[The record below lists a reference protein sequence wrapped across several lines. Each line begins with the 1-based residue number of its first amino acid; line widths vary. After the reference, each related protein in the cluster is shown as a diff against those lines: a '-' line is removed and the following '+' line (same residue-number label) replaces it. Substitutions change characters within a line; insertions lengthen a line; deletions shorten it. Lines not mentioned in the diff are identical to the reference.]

1 VPLILFNSFLPN
13 HIRLMS
19 LLAELQ
25 SLACLVSLR
34 PEVTVHLAEKSTDA
48 WSFNWLNACI
58 AVNPADYKLRPP
70 DYCRG
75 LLLHESAH
83 AAITRYHAIIPEKLL
98 SDPALMQLMNAVEDC
113 RIENWLQQ
121 RLPGCAPWIAL
132 YNNHCFGEILADTDH
147 IVRDHAAPAFL
158 LGLLSRWWFG
168 KLPVDIHPLAAAAIE
183 EVWPSMNQA
192 VALFPSAY
200 PADMEATRR
209 TYSAHPASVCY
220 AARDPQN
227 LTETAEPDGLEM
239 EARMTQHQMW
249 ALVESQILP
258 VFRRL
263 LCASGEEEAFARWA
277 QMRAEAQAET
287 EVTLAANSR
296 GRGEKPMGGRSRFKG
311 HGALYAE
318 AVRQQHADIEQTSRN
333 LLRYLTA
340 EIHLKTVRGQPSGP
354 RLDLKS
360 AMQFAADPRQY
371 NRLWQRQHLPQRPDP
386 HFLLLVDVSSSMR
399 GERAASTF
407 LALVTLREVCLR
419 TGIALSIVT
428 FGSTAELA
436 QGWENPTALGIPAQL
451 ESVARPRDDGTDLG
465 TGLRLVQ
472 KLLAESPFREKMVW
486 VLSDGEPHD
495 AAEAKRLVQ
504 QLRSQVSLLIGL
516 GLGPD
521 TEVLGDII
529 PDAYTNLTPRQLPA
543 LIPQLF
549 QWQVRHA

>member
-1 VPLILFNSFLPN
+1 
-13 HIRLMS
+13 MS

-25 SLACLVSLR
+25 SLACLVSQR
-34 PEVTVHLAEKSTDA
+34 PEVTVHLAEKSSDP
-48 WSFNWLNACI
+48 WSFNWLDACI
-58 AVNPADYKLRPP
+58 AVNPSDYKLRHP
-70 DYCRG
+70 DFCRG

-83 AAITRYHAIIPEKLL
+83 AAITRYHAILPENLL
-98 SDPALMQLMNAVEDC
+98 SDPVVMQLMNTVEDC
-113 RIENWLQQ
+113 RIENWLQK
-121 RLPGCAPWIAL
+121 RLPGCAPWITL
-132 YNNHCFGEILADTDH
+132 YNNHCFGEILADKDH
-147 IVRDHAAPAFL
+147 SVRDHAAPAFL

-168 KLPVDIHPLAAAAIE
+168 KLPEGIHPLAAAAIE

-200 PADMEATRR
+200 PSDVAATRR
-209 TYSAHPASVCY
+209 SYSTHPSSVCY
-220 AARDPQN
+220 AVTNPQN
-227 LTETAEPDGLEM
+227 PTETAEPDGMEM
-239 EARMTQHQMW
+239 AARMTQHEMW
-249 ALVESQILP
+249 TLVESHILP

-263 LCASGEEEAFARWA
+263 LFASGEEEAFARWA
-277 QMRAEAQAET
+277 QMRAQSQAKTKVAMPAYSSEQST
-287 EVTLAANSR
+287 KSKG
-296 GRGEKPMGGRSRFKG
+296 GRGARNRFRG

-318 AVRQQHADIEQTSRN
+318 AVRQQHADIEQLSVN

-340 EIHLKTVRGQPSGP
+340 DIHLKTVRGQPSGP

-360 AMQFAADPRQY
+360 AMQFAADPRQHL
-371 NRLWQRQHLPQRPDP
+371 RLWQRQQLPQRPDP
-386 HFLLLVDVSSSMR
+386 HFLLLVDVSNSMQ

-436 QGWENPTALGIPAQL
+436 QGWENPTALSTPARL

-465 TGLRLVQ
+465 AGLRLVQ
-472 KLLAESPFREKMVW
+472 RLLDESPYRDKMVW

-504 QLRSQVSLLIGL
+504 QLHHQVSHFIGL

-521 TEVLGDII
+521 TEALGDII
-529 PDAYTNLTPRQLPA
+529 PGAYTTLTPRELPA
-543 LIPQLF
+543 LVPRLF
-549 QWQVRHA
+549 QRQIRHA